1 MIDSNSGRIYAIADL
16 LRVMERLRDPEHGCP
31 WDLQQDF
38 RSIVDSTLEES
49 YELVSAIEAADYD
62 HVREELG
69 DVLFQVVFYSQ
80 LGSEQKLFD
89 FPAVV
94 HTLVEKLLRRHPHVF
109 SNGAIEG
116 IVSEKTAVKEVAT
129 SWEAI
134 KQQERLGRSQTGAL
148 DDVPVNLP
156 ALSRAQKITKR
167 AAQVG
172 FDWLDTEGV
181 IAKVE
186 EELAEFS
193 AARGESAE
201 RMQEELGD
209 LIFTCVNL
217 ARHAGADAETALRRA
232 TLKFEQRF
240 QAMERWFDARDMTLA
255 EASAEQREEA
265 WEAIK
270 AVPPAP

>member
-1 MIDSNSGRIYAIADL
+1 MSDSNSGRLYAIEDL

-31 WDLQQDF
+31 WDLKQDF

-49 YELVSAIEAADYD
+49 YELVAAIESGDYD

-80 LGSEQKLFD
+80 LGREQNLFD
-89 FPAVV
+89 FSGVV

-109 SNGAIEG
+109 ANGDIEG
-116 IVSEKTAVKEVAT
+116 VVPGRTAVEQVAT

-134 KQQERLGRSQTGAL
+134 KQRERQGRAQIGTL

-167 AAQVG
+167 AAQAG

-193 AARGESAE
+193 AARNETAE
-201 RMQEELGD
+201 RMQDELGD

-217 ARHAGADAETALRRA
+217 ARHAGTDAETALRRS

-240 QAMERWFDARDMTLA
+240 QAMEQWLQARGMTLS

-270 AVPPAP
+270 AAANAP